1 MIVVIAGPTAVG
13 KTKMSIELAKLLDGE
28 VINSDSTQIFKDMNI
43 GTAKVTEE
51 EKEGIIHH
59 LFDIKN
65 IDEDYTVFDYQRDC
79 RKCIDDILS
88 RGKTPILVGGTGLYI
103 KAALYNYEF
112 EEENS
117 SYDYSDL
124 SNEELYSKLKEIDP
138 DTDIHINNR
147 KRVERALTYYKN
159 NNKSISINTKGNELI
174 YDDVIIIGLTTDRE
188 VLYNRINKRV
198 DVMVNQGLL
207 EEAKKIYDTNVRSKA
222 VMTPICY
229 KELFEYFDNNI
240 SLEEALELIKQR
252 SRKYA
257 KRQYTWFNHQ
267 IPVKWFNVD
276 FDDFNN
282 TINEVY
288 NYIKKLL
295 LVQ

>member
-1 MIVVIAGPTAVG
+1 MIIVIAGPTAVG
-13 KTKMSIELAKLLDGE
+13 KTKMSIELAKLLNGE
-28 VINSDSTQIFKDMNI
+28 VINSDSTQIFRDMDI

-51 EKEGIIHH
+51 EKEGISHH

-65 IDEDYTVFDYQRDC
+65 IDEDYTVYDYQRDC

-112 EEENS
+112 EEENN
-117 SYDYSDL
+117 SYDYSNL
-124 SNEELYSKLKEIDP
+124 SNEELYNKLKDIDP

-147 KRVERALTYYKN
+147 KRVERALTYYMN
-159 NNKSISINTKGNELI
+159 NNKSISTNTKGNELV

-198 DVMVNQGLL
+198 DVMVKEGLI
-207 EEAKKIYDTNVRSKA
+207 EEAKKIYDTNIRSKA

-229 KELFEYFDNNI
+229 KELFDYFDNKI
-240 SLEEALELIKQR
+240 SLEEALDLIRQR

-276 FDDFNN
+276 FDNFDN

-288 NYIKKLL
+288 EYIIKGKI
-295 LVQ
+295 